1 MTGADS
7 PIKILIVLVIALV
20 VLGPS
25 RLPELGRSLGQGIRE
40 FRQAVET
47 PSEASPAEP
56 PAPTGHQT

>member
-40 FRQAVET
+40 FRHAVEA
-47 PSEASPAEP
+47 PPEAAPVEP